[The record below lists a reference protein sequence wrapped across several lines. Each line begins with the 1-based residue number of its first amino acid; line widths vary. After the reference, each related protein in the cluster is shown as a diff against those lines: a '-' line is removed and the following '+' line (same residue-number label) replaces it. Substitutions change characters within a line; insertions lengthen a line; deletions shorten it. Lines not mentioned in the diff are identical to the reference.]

1 MNTLLYET
9 LFTGTPA
16 LTRYINP
23 EFIRKMKSSFEKD
36 ESTYYGDNLWV
47 FLILEL
53 WLKQS
58 EANLI
63 QDL

>member
-1 MNTLLYET
+1 MEYAYS
-9 LFTGTPA
+9 LFTGTPT

-23 EFIRKMKSSFEKD
+23 EFIQKMKSSFEKD

-53 WLKQS
+53 WLKNDQRIS
-58 EANLI
+58 RA
-63 QDL
+63 